1 MEHDGPLLKTKVG
14 PLSERPLAAQ
24 VVEVMLLALLP
35 LASLDVQHVQLR
47 LNAQLDEVPDGREWL
62 LCDP

>member
-1 MEHDGPLLKTKVG
+1 MG

-24 VVEVMLLALLP
+24 VVEVMLLQLLP
-35 LASLDVQHVQLR
+35 LAPLDGQHVQLR

-62 LCDP
+62 LGDP